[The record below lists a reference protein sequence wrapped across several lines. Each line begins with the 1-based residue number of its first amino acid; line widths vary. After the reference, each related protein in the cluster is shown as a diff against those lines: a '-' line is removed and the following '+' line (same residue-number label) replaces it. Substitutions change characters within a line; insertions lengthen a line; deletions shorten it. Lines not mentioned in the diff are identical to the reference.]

1 MNKWSARL
9 QAGERGLFA
18 VAHRRSSNPFIDRW
32 LHFITHAGGAAFT
45 LSSSLLLAWL
55 AQDSWRLSAWH
66 AFAAVVLSHLPVFII
81 KRVFKRLRP
90 YQALE
95 QVYTV
100 SKPLKDPSFPSGH
113 TTAVFAWL
121 TPFVLGCGAA
131 WPLIWPLAALMGLS
145 VAWSRIYLGLH
156 YPSDVA
162 IGSII
167 GVGSAIIVV
176 QLNLPFPLRL

>member
-1 MNKWSARL
+1 MLYKWNAKL
-9 QAGERGLFA
+9 QAGERYLFA
-18 VAHRRSSNPFIDRW
+18 IAHRRNSNKLIDSW
-32 LHFITHAGGAAFT
+32 LHFITHAGGATFT
-45 LSSSLLLAWL
+45 LSSSLLIAWL
-55 AQDSWRLSAWH
+55 AHGSWRLSAWH
-66 AFAAVVLSHLPVFII
+66 AFAAVVLSHLPVSII
-81 KRVFKRLRP
+81 KRAFKRLRP
-90 YQALE
+90 YQTLD

-121 TPFVLGCGAA
+121 TPFVLGSGAA
-131 WPLIWPLAALMGLS
+131 WPLIWPAAALLGLS

-167 GVGSAIIVV
+167 GVGTAVIVV
-176 QLNLPFPLRL
+176 QLALPFPI